1 MDQQEQQAPTG
12 LDDYFARDNAADAP
26 VDSGQQ
32 STAEAPAAEAQ
43 TGDQISAPTSDRPRD
58 EAGRFAKAGVQ
69 PEGAPPAPNEK
80 DPAEG
85 LRSAAKAE
93 REKRQRVEAELVEL
107 RRQIAGMQRPVAP
120 QPPAP
125 QAAKPSPQFWD
136 DPEGFITN
144 LKAEMG
150 QQVQREVLETRL
162 SVSESGARARYADYQ
177 QMEDVFAQLCDRE
190 PALRAKL
197 AQHPDPAEF
206 AYQTAKHV
214 VQLHRMRED
223 PASALDDAAFEKAAA
238 ARGYTKAP
246 PAASPPPPVSLPK
259 GLADARS
266 TRSAPSAPQ
275 GARPLSAILG
285 R

>member
-1 MDQQEQQAPTG
+1 MAEQEQQAPSSG
-12 LDDYFARDNAADAP
+12 LDEFFARDKAADVP

-43 TGDQISAPTSDRPRD
+43 TGDQISVPAPDRPRD
-58 EAGRFAKAGVQ
+58 EAGRFAKADGQ
-69 PEGAPPAPNEK
+69 TEGAPPAPNEK

-93 REKRQRVEAELVEL
+93 REKRQRVEAELDKL
-107 RRQIAGMQRPVAP
+107 RREISAMRAPAAPVAP
-120 QPPAP
+120 P
-125 QAAKPSPQFWD
+125 QAVKPPPQFWD

-144 LKAEMG
+144 LKGEMA
-150 QQVQREVLETRL
+150 QQVQREVLEAKV
-162 SVSESGARARYADYQ
+162 SVSESNARSRYSDYQ
-177 QMEDVFAQLCDRE
+177 QMEDVFAQLVERE

-197 AQHPDPAEF
+197 ASHPDPAEF
-206 AYQTAKHV
+206 AYQTAKQV
-214 VQLHRMRED
+214 TQFMRLRED

-246 PAASPPPPVSLPK
+246 PPASSPPPVSLPR

-266 TRSAPSAPQ
+266 TRGAPSAPP
-275 GARPLSAILG
+275 GARPLGAIFG